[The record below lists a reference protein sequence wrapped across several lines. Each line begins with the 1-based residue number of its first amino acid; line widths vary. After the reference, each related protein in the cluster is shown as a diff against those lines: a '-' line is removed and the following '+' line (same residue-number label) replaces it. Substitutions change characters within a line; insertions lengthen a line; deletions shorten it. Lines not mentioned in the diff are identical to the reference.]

1 MAYFNH
7 AFVKC
12 FNPSKIQLEKGLAT
26 KDLAAG
32 QIGLVDDKTWKT
44 VKHNDAASAE
54 GLLYLVQGSYHNVV
68 GGDTIGNN
76 PGHGGYAESVKSKGI
91 NPKYITRLWSEECV
105 VPTQSETCISV
116 GPKCAP
122 CRSALFLRLDVK
134 GSAALRFLNRNAY
147 AIGDSGGVCCED
159 DGDPD
164 TQEYI
169 DPALALATAAQMLLE
184 DPIVKPFVAEKN
196 AATTGGIEVT
206 TSTGTDT
213 YTIAQVVSGTG
224 YTPAAI
230 ADIVDVKLCLV
241 GAYVDTKFGNCSFDT
256 RDFYGKEPVTLIA
269 SFLDESGDPCSNCGT
284 TTSTPGQMG
293 GTYGDTVL
301 REILMTENYMQSP
314 FNQGNRDSARIREI
328 EGSDRILASVQRNDA
343 NGNPVMY
350 KAYYLLHSVPRFNNP
365 TGVFDNDQYL
375 YKVYVPCDGAELSE
389 QLNKYV
395 AEIWGGISAAS
406 GVELESFP
414 VTAGSG
420 SESGG
425 EEEVPGEG
433 PGEEI
438 PG

>member
-12 FNPSKIQLEKGLAT
+12 FNPSSVELEKGTAT
-26 KDLAAG
+26 KDLSAG
-32 QIGLVDDKTWKT
+32 KIALVDDKTWKS
-44 VKHNDAASAE
+44 VNYNDAGSAD
-54 GLLYLVQGSYHNVV
+54 GLIYIVQGSYHNVV

-105 VPTQSETCISV
+105 EPTQSETCISV

-122 CRSALFLRLDVK
+122 CGSALFLRLDVK

-147 AIGDSGGVCCED
+147 AVGDSGGVCCED
-159 DGDPD
+159 D
-164 TQEYI
+164 QEYV
-169 DPALALATAAQMLLE
+169 DPASALAAAAQMLLE

-196 AATTGGIEVT
+196 AATTGGLSVT
-206 TSTGTDT
+206 TDIAGTVTTNT

-241 GAYVDTKFGNCSFDT
+241 GAYVDTKLGNCSFDT
-256 RDFYGKEPVTLIA
+256 RDFYGKEPVTLVA
-269 SFLDESGDPCSNCGT
+269 SFLDESGDPCSNCGV

-375 YKVYVPCDGAELSE
+375 YKVYVPCDGSE
-389 QLNKYV
+389 TGQQVAKQV
-395 AEIWGGISAAS
+395 AEIWDGLSTAS
-406 GVELESFP
+406 GIELESFP

-420 SESGG
+420 SESG
-425 EEEVPGEG
+425 EEEG
-433 PGEEI
+433 PGEKE
-438 PG
+438 G

>member
-12 FNPSKIQLEKGLAT
+12 FNPSSIEQNAGVAT

-32 QIGLVDDKTWKT
+32 KIALVDD
-44 VKHNDAASAE
+44 ASWRSISPGNPGGAD

-91 NPKYITRLWSEECV
+91 NPKYVTKLWSEECV
-105 VPTQSETCISV
+105 EPTQSETCISV

-122 CRSALFLRLDVK
+122 CGSPLYLRLDVK
-134 GSAALRFLNRNAY
+134 GSPALRFLNRNAY
-147 AIGDSGGVCCED
+147 AVGDSGGVCCAED
-159 DGDPD
+159 
-164 TQEYI
+164 QEYT
-169 DPALALATAAQMLLE
+169 DPAAALAAATQMLLE
-184 DPIVKPFVAEKN
+184 DPIVKPFIAEKN
-196 AATTGGIEVT
+196 AATTGGLSVT
-206 TSTGTDT
+206 TDIGGTVTTTT
-213 YTIAQVVSGTG
+213 YTIAQVISGTG

-230 ADIVDVKLCLV
+230 ADIVDVSVCLV
-241 GAYVDTKFGNCSFDT
+241 GAYVDTKFGDCSFDT

-269 SFLDESGDPCSNCGT
+269 SFLDESGDPCSDCGV

-328 EGSDRILASVQRNDA
+328 EGSDRILASVDRFDA
-343 NGNPVMY
+343 NGDPVMY
-350 KAYYLLHSVPRFNNP
+350 KAWYILHSVPRFNNP

-375 YKVYVPCDGAELSE
+375 YKIYVKCDGSNSSAEINKILAELWE
-389 QLNKYV
+389 AIGTL
-395 AEIWGGISAAS
+395 A
-406 GVELESFP
+406 GVEPTSFP
-414 VTAGSG
+414 VVAGSG
-420 SESGG
+420 S
-425 EEEVPGEG
+425 
-433 PGEEI
+433 
-438 PG
+438 

>member
-122 CRSALFLRLDVK
+122 CGSALFLRLDVK

-147 AIGDSGGVCCED
+147 AIGDSGGVCCEE
-159 DGDPD
+159 G
-164 TQEYI
+164 QEYV
-169 DPALALATAAQMLLE
+169 PAEVALASAAQMLLE
-184 DPIVKPFVAEKN
+184 DPIVKPFIKEGGGVS
-196 AATTGGIEVT
+196 GGITIT
-206 TSTGTDT
+206 TASGQTQVPIA
-213 YTIAQVVSGTG
+213 TILADG
-224 YTPAAI
+224 YTPVQGLTEA
-230 ADIVDVKLCLV
+230 KLCLE

-256 RDFYGKEPVTLIA
+256 RDFYGKEPVSIVAT
-269 SFLDESGDPCSNCGT
+269 FLDESGDPCNDCGV
-284 TTSTPGQMG
+284 TTSTPGEMG
-293 GTYGDTVL
+293 NTYGDTVL

-350 KAYYLLHSVPRFNNP
+350 KAYYLLHSVPRFNNT